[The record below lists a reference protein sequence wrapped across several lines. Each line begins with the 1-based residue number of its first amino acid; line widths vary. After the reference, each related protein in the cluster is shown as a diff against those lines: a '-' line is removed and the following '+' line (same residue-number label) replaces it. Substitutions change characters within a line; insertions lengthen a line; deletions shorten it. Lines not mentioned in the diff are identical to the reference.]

1 MFPSPRG
8 PLARV
13 IKRDVITRHGAPL
26 QLQPPHNSTSI
37 RQRSRQRGGERERSR
52 RKKWQ
57 EKWIKERRR
66 YRAGEKGDKEDGKR
80 AAAVSKKKRA
90 RGGKGEGDR
99 KRKEGNSGWTGTDL
113 SWLDIRRTSMP

>member
-1 MFPSPRG
+1 MPPSSCS
-8 PLARV
+8 PL
-13 IKRDVITRHGAPL
+13 ITQPQSDNGADK
-26 QLQPPHNSTSI
+26 
-37 RQRSRQRGGERERSR
+37 GGGRERGAGEKNGKR
-52 RKKWQ
+52 EQ